1 MSLWANTVP
10 QKCFYSCASL
20 SLFIS
25 LPPDSD
31 SGFCLLFNLFFS
43 AQGLAYPG
51 HVLLNEGMKACSY
64 FISCLAIN
72 IHDARGPRGLAQ
84 RFWLGSKG
92 EGVRLICRL
101 INNQANTCAKL
112 EF

>member
-1 MSLWANTVP
+1 MSLWVNTVP

-25 LPPDSD
+25 LSLDSD
-31 SGFCLLFNLFFS
+31 GGFCLLFNLFFS

-51 HVLLNEGMKACSY
+51 HILLNEGMKACL
-64 FISCLAIN
+64 ILCLAIN

-84 RFWLGSKG
+84 RFWQGSKG
-92 EGVRLICRL
+92 EGVMLICRL
-101 INNQANTCAKL
+101 INNQANKCAKL
-112 EF
+112 VF